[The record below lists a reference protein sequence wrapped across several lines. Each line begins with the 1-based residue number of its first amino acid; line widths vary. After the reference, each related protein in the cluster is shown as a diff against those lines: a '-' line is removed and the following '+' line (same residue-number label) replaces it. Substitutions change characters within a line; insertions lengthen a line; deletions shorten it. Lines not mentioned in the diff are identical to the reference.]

1 MKWLKGYRIKLMLVV
16 FMANIVLRGGG
27 NAKADFRFG
36 TPMLFDEPVN
46 SIGIEHFNYISDDGL
61 EIYIESP
68 VPIDDILSL
77 DWDIYVS
84 TRETTNDPWSV
95 PVSLGY
101 TVNSSRYVDGSAC
114 LSNDGLELYFSS
126 NREGDG
132 YFDIFVTTRESRY
145 SDWGIPVNLGPTIN
159 TPGSNMTPWITTD
172 GLELYFSS
180 KRPGDSVNIDIYVSQ
195 RLSINDPWQM
205 PVNLGTV
212 VNSRV
217 DDCFPC
223 LSPDGLVLFFSD
235 RDNPSVFRYAGHG
248 QTDMWMTRRKST
260 SDPWGIPVNLG
271 PNINSSYFESQPR
284 ISQDGSILYFTSS
297 RLGKIERFTDIW
309 QVSIEPVVDLNAD
322 GIIDVMD
329 MSIMVDYLGT
339 DEPLC
344 DIGPMPWGDGIVDVE
359 DLMVLAEYLFEE
371 VPVTELVE

>member
-1 MKWLKGYRIKLMLVV
+1 MKWLKGYRIKLMLIV

-46 SIGIEHFNYISDDGL
+46 SIGIEHFNCISDDGL

-180 KRPGDSVNIDIYVSQ
+180 KRPGDSVC
-195 RLSINDPWQM
+195 R
-205 PVNLGTV
+205 
-212 VNSRV
+212 
-217 DDCFPC
+217 
-223 LSPDGLVLFFSD
+223 
-235 RDNPSVFRYAGHG
+235 
-248 QTDMWMTRRKST
+248 
-260 SDPWGIPVNLG
+260 
-271 PNINSSYFESQPR
+271 
-284 ISQDGSILYFTSS
+284 
-297 RLGKIERFTDIW
+297 
-309 QVSIEPVVDLNAD
+309 
-322 GIIDVMD
+322 
-329 MSIMVDYLGT
+329 
-339 DEPLC
+339 
-344 DIGPMPWGDGIVDVE
+344 PMG
-359 DLMVLAEYLFEE
+359 
-371 VPVTELVE
+371 

>member
-1 MKWLKGYRIKLMLVV
+1 MRTTRTLAILVLAFGLVV
-16 FMANIVLRGGG
+16 ALAVDV
-27 NAKADFRFG
+27 AKADFKFG
-36 TPMLFDEPVN
+36 TPTPLEEPVN
-46 SIGIEHFNYISDDGL
+46 SAGIEHFNCISDDGL
-61 EIYIESP
+61 EMYIECP
-68 VPIDDILSL
+68 VPIDDILSP

-84 TRETTNDPWSV
+84 TRETVNDPWSV
-95 PVSLGY
+95 PVSLGP

-114 LSNDGLELYFSS
+114 LSSDGLELYFSS

-132 YFDIFVTTRESRY
+132 YFDIFVTTRESKY
-145 SDWGIPVNLGPTIN
+145 SDWGIPVNLGPMIN
-159 TPGSNMTPWITTD
+159 TPGSNMTPWITPD

-180 KRPGDSVNIDIYVSQ
+180 KRSGGSGNLDLYVSQ

-205 PVNLGTV
+205 PVNLGTF

-235 RDNPSVFRYAGHG
+235 RDNPSVFRHGGHG
-248 QTDMWMTRRKST
+248 QTDMWMGRRKST

-271 PNINSSYFESQPR
+271 PNINTSYLESQPR
-284 ISQDGSILYFTSS
+284 ISPDGSVLYFTSS
-297 RLGKIERFTDIW
+297 RIGMIERFTDIW

-344 DIGPMPWGDGIVDVE
+344 DIGPMPWGDGIVDVQ
-359 DLMVLAEYLFEE
+359 DLIVLAEHLFEE
-371 VPVTELVE
+371 IPPGE